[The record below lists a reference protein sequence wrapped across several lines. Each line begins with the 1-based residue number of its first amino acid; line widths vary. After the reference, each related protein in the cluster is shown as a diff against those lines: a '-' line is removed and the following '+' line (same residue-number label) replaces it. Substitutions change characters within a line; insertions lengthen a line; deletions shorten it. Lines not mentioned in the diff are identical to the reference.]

1 LKKTLTLIF
10 ICSVHWVNAQ
20 SLNLSFNHLNREGGL
35 SNNNAFSMIADAK
48 SFLWIGTFNGLNR
61 FDGSNC
67 RNYKPY
73 NSTIRGLNFGNLVED
88 QQGDLWTS
96 SESGLNHYSR
106 QTDSFEEIDCFKDG
120 KPHAYNPFYVDNQNR
135 IWLIVI
141 GEGIIAY
148 QPKEKTFKRISTKI
162 VDFAKVSNIPFQKVK
177 QVFYTTSQSGL
188 NILSIKDD
196 KELELKTFFDG
207 KTQPALNLLRY
218 FFVENDSLVWLTN
231 NNKGLIKFNFQ
242 NQQFQA
248 FDTFQNKN
256 IINLTTAAFRP
267 NSSQIFIGSNKFGV
281 LIFDTK
287 TSKFTQQLKHVATNP
302 QSLQSNWAE
311 DVVIDKNQN
320 LFVNILGSG
329 IDFTNL
335 NASNT
340 QQWLRKEDVKEN
352 GVEENDVSYSFI
364 SKSKIYVKLQQGQ
377 TFLLDF
383 DGNVLKKGEDKTG
396 VAFIVRSSDNILYS
410 CQYGS
415 VAILDEEFVEKQRIV
430 IDPKTIVK
438 SQFRSITEVSPNEFI
453 LANDKGLYSLKK
465 NGIQY
470 TIELIEGLKSPDFEI
485 INLVY
490 FDKKTQQ
497 LFISS
502 KWWNYFN
509 MAKKVKGKWILMPK
523 ERINASIFN
532 IANDIWDSNK
542 VWFCSNK
549 GLLRFDTRTHNYD
562 IWDEAKGLPDNSV
575 TTMLPEKNGDF
586 WLITNRGISFYNHQS
601 KEFKNF
607 SHKDGATSSEYDWY
621 VKPYLPDGRIM
632 FGGTDG
638 ITVIDPKKSNTN
650 TIPILY
656 ITDIKVNEKS
666 VVTTDYIG
674 ESSSINLK
682 AYENSFSVDF
692 VGIEYAKPERIKLQ
706 YQLQGFDNQWIS
718 VKNPANVHFSNV
730 PDNDYIFKIRALSDN
745 GTVAAE
751 RSLKISIA
759 TPFWRT
765 WWFRLLV
772 FALLAGLAYAF
783 YRYRINQLLEM
794 QAVRNRI
801 STDLHDEIG
810 ATLSGIGILSTIAK
824 QQVEES
830 HPANALLG
838 RITDDAL
845 TVGNAIDDIVWSINP
860 KNDELSNVVARM
872 SRHAAELFDA
882 KGIDY
887 QIITPENTDDI
898 KLSMEERRDVY
909 LIFKEA
915 INNLLKYAQCTKVR
929 IEMNVENRKFKLH
942 IADNG
947 VGFDT
952 TKISNR
958 NGIMNMKNRA
968 LKLKGNFQINSK
980 LGEGTKVELEFSI

>member
-1 LKKTLTLIF
+1 MKQTLTLIF
-10 ICSVHWVNAQ
+10 ICWVHWVNAQ

-35 SNNNAFSMIADAK
+35 SNNNAFSILADTK

-73 NSTIRGLNFGNLVED
+73 NSSIKGLNFNHLIED
-88 QQGDLWTS
+88 QQGDIWAS
-96 SESGLNHYSR
+96 SESGLNHYFR
-106 QTDSFEEIDCFKDG
+106 QTDSFEEIDCMNDG
-120 KPHAYNPFYVDNQNR
+120 KPHSYIPFYIDNQNR

-141 GEGIIAY
+141 GEGIIVY
-148 QPKEKTFKRISTKI
+148 QPKEKKIKRISRRI
-162 VDFAKVSNIPFQKVK
+162 VDFAKVSNVPFQQVK

-188 NILSIKDD
+188 NILSLKND
-196 KELELKTFFDG
+196 KETGLQTFFDG
-207 KTQPALNLLRY
+207 KKQPPINLSRY

-231 NNKGLIKFNFQ
+231 HRNGLIKFNFN
-242 NQQFQA
+242 NQQFQS
-248 FDTFQNKN
+248 FGTFQDQQLTF
-256 IINLTTAAFRP
+256 LTTVAFRP
-267 NSSQIFIGSNKFGV
+267 NSSQLFIGSNKFGV

-287 TSKFTQQLKHVATNP
+287 TSKFIQQLKYVATNP

-311 DVVIDKNQN
+311 DLVIDKNQN
-320 LFVNILGSG
+320 LFVNILGAG

-340 QQWLRKEDVKEN
+340 HQWLRKEDAKEYD
-352 GVEENDVSYSFI
+352 VEENDVNYSFI
-364 SKSKIYVKLQQGQ
+364 SKNKIYIKLQQGQ
-377 TFLLDF
+377 TFFLDF
-383 DGNVLKKGEDKTG
+383 EGNILESGKDKTG
-396 VAFIVRSSDNILYS
+396 VAFIMRSSDNILYA
-410 CQYGS
+410 CQYGNI
-415 VAILDEEFVEKQRIV
+415 AILDEDFVEKQV
-430 IDPKTIVK
+430 IRVNPGIRFRE
-438 SQFRSITEVSPNEFI
+438 QFRSMTEVSPNEFV
-453 LANDKGLYSLKK
+453 LANDKGLYSLKR
-465 NGIQY
+465 NGNQY
-470 TIELIEGLKSPDFEI
+470 TIQLIEDLKSPDFEI
-485 INLVY
+485 INLVH
-490 FDKKTQQ
+490 FDKTSQQ
-497 LFISS
+497 LFISC
-502 KWWNYFN
+502 KWWSNFN
-509 MAKKVKGKWILMPK
+509 IAKKVKDTWILEPK
-523 ERINASIFN
+523 PKINASIFN
-532 IANDIWDSNK
+532 VTNDIWNANK

-549 GLLRFDTRTHNYD
+549 GLLRFDTHTHKYD
-562 IWDEAKGLPDNSV
+562 VWDEAKGLPDNSV
-575 TTMLPEKNGDF
+575 TTMLPQKNGDF

-607 SHKDGATSSEYDWY
+607 SQKDGATSSEYDWY
-621 VKPYLPDGRIM
+621 IQPYLPDGRMM
-632 FGGTDG
+632 FTGTDG
-638 ITVIDPKKSNTN
+638 ATVIDPKKYSSVVA
-650 TIPILY
+650 PKMY

-666 VVTTDYIG
+666 IGTKTYIG
-674 ESSSINLK
+674 ESSLIDLK
-682 AYENSFSVDF
+682 SDESSFSLDF
-692 VGIEYAKPERIKLQ
+692 LGIDYAKPEGVKLQ
-706 YQLQGFDNQWIS
+706 YKLQGYDNEWITT
-718 VKNPANVHFSNV
+718 KNPANVHFSNV
-730 PDNDYIFKIRALSDN
+730 PEGEYDFKFRALSDN
-745 GTVAAE
+745 GTVASE
-751 RSLKISIA
+751 KSLKINIE

-772 FALLAGLAYAF
+772 FALLVGLAYAF
-783 YRYRINQLLEM
+783 YRYRINQLLAM

-887 QIITPENTDDI
+887 QIITPENTEAI

-929 IEMNVENRKFKLH
+929 IEMNMENRRFKLH

-952 TKISNR
+952 TKTSSR

-968 LKLKGNFQINSK
+968 LKLKGNFRIDSK
-980 LGEGTKVELEFSI
+980 IGEGTKVELDFLI